1 MGECV
6 SAEQLTAAELIA
18 ELKEKAAMSNREI
31 AEALGRDPSLVSQ
44 IVRGKKSGAHYV
56 RALTELNT
64 TGTVTHR
71 PERRRT
77 KAGAPANVRG
87 RRGEPAHPPGD
98 LEPNARY
105 VPVPKR
111 GRYVPEKTHYLRSG
125 GRIYAT
131 EFPRT
136 RGSKGNEAGWRRIER
151 QIRSAARRRY
161 GGKERPLMRVSF
173 EITFSNGRL
182 MRLGEKGG
190 YDIRRV
196 VAAISE
202 QGGSIEGW
210 VKEQGRHRYA
220 TLDTGSVAVIGV
232 QMSVTPWPGKE

>member
-1 MGECV
+1 M
-6 SAEQLTAAELIA
+6 SAEHPTARELIA

-44 IVRGKKSGAHYV
+44 IVRGRKSGAHYV
-56 RALTELNT
+56 RALTELTT

-77 KAGAPANVRG
+77 RAGTPANVRG
-87 RRGEPAHPPGD
+87 RRGEPAHPPAD
-98 LEPNARY
+98 LDPNARY
-105 VPVPKR
+105 VDVPPR

-131 EFPRT
+131 RFPKT
-136 RGSKGNEAGWRRIER
+136 KGSKGNRAGWRRIER

-161 GGKERPLMRVSF
+161 GGKERPPMRVSF
-173 EITFSNGRL
+173 DITFSNGRQ

-190 YDIRRV
+190 YDIQKV
-196 VAAISE
+196 VAAIAE
-202 QGGSIEGW
+202 HGGSIEGW
-210 VKEQGRHRYA
+210 IKDQGQQRYL
-220 TLDTGSVAVIGV
+220 TLDTGTVAVTGV
-232 QMSVTPWPGKE
+232 QVSVTPWQGRG